1 MTIMTSII
9 KKACRQLCRDLRR
22 IWLALLLLVLYA
34 IPAQLYFH
42 TICPF
47 AILTGYPCPACGLTR
62 AGLCLLRGDLA
73 AAWETHP
80 LIFFWTAWILY
91 LLSCRYLADKKARLA
106 MPLAIP
112 LCLATLFFYVFRLVS
127 GYPTEIP
134 YTSMNIHSI
143 ITCLKYTCHALCFM
157 IE

>member
-1 MTIMTSII
+1 MTMMTFMI
-9 KKACRQLCRDLRR
+9 KKACRQLCQDLRR
-22 IWLALLLLVLYA
+22 IWFALLLLGLYA
-34 IPAQLYFH
+34 IPTQLYFH

-62 AGLCLLRGDLA
+62 AGLCLLRGDLTG
-73 AAWETHP
+73 AWETHP

-112 LCLATLFFYVFRLVS
+112 LCLATLFFYVFRLAS
-127 GYPTEIP
+127 GHPIEIP
-134 YTSMNIHSI
+134 CTRINVHSI
-143 ITCLKYTCHALCFM
+143 IFCLKCTCHTFFFM
-157 IE
+157 I

>member
-1 MTIMTSII
+1 MTMMTSMI
-9 KKACRQLCRDLRR
+9 KKACRQLCQDLRR
-22 IWLALLLLVLYA
+22 IWFALLLLGLYA

-62 AGLCLLRGDLA
+62 AGLCLLRGDLVS
-73 AAWETHP
+73 AWETHP

-112 LCLATLFFYVFRLVS
+112 LCLATLFFYVFRLIS
-127 GYPTEIP
+127 GHPTEIP
-134 YTSMNIHSI
+134 CTRINVYSI
-143 ITCLKYTCHALCFM
+143 ISCLKCTCHAFFFM
-157 IE
+157 I